1 MFCYS
6 VIKVLCFLSKT
17 LSYII
22 TFSYLCQELFFKNF
36 FFFLRSPFS
45 LSNVNFYMLSHDFQS
60 VKKFF
65 RFLLRFLS
73 FFFQKCV
80 SHVQRIL
87 YYHNSRVASSIFWRF
102 FILSTSTRYC
112 IFSVF
117 LSFTLH
123 IRLIELLFFYQYL
136 NINNINLQK

>member
-17 LSYII
+17 LNYII

-36 FFFLRSPFS
+36 FVFLRSPFS

-65 RFLLRFLS
+65 HFLLRFLS

-102 FILSTSTRYC
+102 FYFINKHSILYFFC
-112 IFSVF
+112 IFIIHAAYPAYWIVIF
-117 LSFTLH
+117 LSIFKH
-123 IRLIELLFFYQYL
+123 
-136 NINNINLQK
+136 K

>member
-17 LSYII
+17 INYII
-22 TFSYLCQELFFKNF
+22 TLSSSCQELFSRTFFKNF
-36 FFFLRSPFS
+36 FVFLRSPFS
-45 LSNVNFYMLSHDFQS
+45 LSNMNFYILSHNFQS

-73 FFFQKCV
+73 FFFQKWV
-80 SHVQRIL
+80 FHVQRIL

-102 FILSTSTRYC
+102 FYFINKHLILYFFCIFIIYVAYPAYWIVIFLST
-112 IFSVF
+112 FK
-117 LSFTLH
+117 H
-123 IRLIELLFFYQYL
+123 
-136 NINNINLQK
+136 K